1 MKLKFKHQKFQED
14 AAKAVCDVFGGQPYK
29 IFDYQVETRKK
40 DGQTSFEKFTGF
52 RNHPIVPQLTD
63 EIVLKHIR
71 DIQRAQ
77 QIKPSEALEGK
88 YNLTIEMETGVGKT
102 YTYIKTI
109 FELNKR
115 YGWCK
120 FIIVVPSVAIR
131 EGVHKSLEI
140 MKEHFASDY
149 STPLSYFIYDSK
161 QLGELNAFVTDS
173 KIHVMIINSQKFNA
187 TNKDARRIYMKLDD
201 FGGNC
206 PIDVIAQMNP
216 ILIIDEPQSV
226 EGAKTKEGLKR
237 FNPLFTLR
245 YSATHRELYNLVYR
259 LDAME
264 AYNLQLVKKIAV
276 KGISISGTT
285 ATEGFVYLEGLN
297 LYPDKNPTANIG
309 FEVKRTKAVNQVVR
323 ALKIND
329 DLYAKSNHLEEYRN
343 DYVITDINGVED
355 SVTFRNGIKL
365 YAGDVAGSVNE
376 TQLRR
381 IQIRETILSH
391 IEKEQELFEKDIK
404 VLSLFFIDEVA
415 KYRRYNPDGKGEYAE
430 IFEQEYTDIIK
441 HLDLSL
447 FNQPEYIDYLKST
460 VASKAHEG
468 YFSKDKKGKLID
480 SKTERGTKESADEDA
495 YDLIMK
501 NKERLLDRK
510 EPIRFIFSH
519 SALREGWDNPNV
531 FQICT
536 LKQSSAEVR
545 KRQEVGRG
553 LRLCVNGQGD
563 RMDANV
569 LGEEV
574 HRVNLLTVIASES
587 YESFAKGLQT
597 EMAEAIADRPQ
608 KVTIQLF
615 KDQSLRL
622 ANGETIIATE
632 DIAQSIYDSL
642 LENKYIKKGELTDKF
657 YEDRKQGEVIFDDE
671 LTDYKASIMTI
682 LASIYNPREMQ
693 PNDARKSKINLRLS
707 KDKLENSKLQE
718 LLKLLCSKSTYTVK
732 FDEKELVER
741 AIESLNEK
749 LRVSQLYLSVITG
762 QMEKIKSKAALISG
776 EAFKVDANQAHYE
789 KIDVM
794 ANDQVKYDLLG
805 KLTDATNLTRQA
817 VAQILSRIKPNVF
830 GQFKN
835 NPEDFII
842 KASELINEEKV
853 CLIVKHIEYT
863 PIDQYYD
870 VSVFTRATIQGR
882 LGVNTIKADKHLYD
896 HVRFDSQNEKTFME
910 RLEENDEIE
919 AYVKLPDNF
928 YIPTPMGKYHPDWAI
943 VFKQKL
949 SKYPY
954 FIAETKASDSSLQD
968 RRIEEA
974 KIECA
979 KKHFAKTNGGKLK
992 YNKVSSFEEL
1002 LKIVTQES
1010 V

>member
-1 MKLKFKHQKFQED
+1 MTENKNITLNSE
-14 AAKAVCDVFGGQPYK
+14 AVPDCRERAVM
-29 IFDYQVETRKK
+29 VA
-40 DGQTSFEKFTGF
+40 
-52 RNHPIVPQLTD
+52 V
-63 EIVLKHIR
+63 IR
-71 DIQRAQ
+71 DNQDPRQAEEFLDELEFLAETADIVSVKRFTQRLPQPSARIYVGPGKLEEIAGYCREQ
-77 QIKPSEALEGK
+77 QI
-88 YNLTIEMETGVGKT
+88 
-102 YTYIKTI
+102 
-109 FELNKR
+109 
-115 YGWCK
+115 
-120 FIIVVPSVAIR
+120 
-131 EGVHKSLEI
+131 
-140 MKEHFASDY
+140 
-149 STPLSYFIYDSK
+149 
-161 QLGELNAFVTDS
+161 
-173 KIHVMIINSQKFNA
+173 
-187 TNKDARRIYMKLDD
+187 
-201 FGGNC
+201 
-206 PIDVIAQMNP
+206 DV
-216 ILIIDEPQSV
+216 
-226 EGAKTKEGLKR
+226 
-237 FNPLFTLR
+237 
-245 YSATHRELYNLVYR
+245 
-259 LDAME
+259 
-264 AYNLQLVKKIAV
+264 
-276 KGISISGTT
+276 
-285 ATEGFVYLEGLN
+285 
-297 LYPDKNPTANIG
+297 
-309 FEVKRTKAVNQVVR
+309 
-323 ALKIND
+323 
-329 DLYAKSNHLEEYRN
+329 
-343 DYVITDINGVED
+343 
-355 SVTFRNGIKL
+355 
-365 YAGDVAGSVNE
+365 
-376 TQLRR
+376 
-381 IQIRETILSH
+381 
-391 IEKEQELFEKDIK
+391 
-404 VLSLFFIDEVA
+404 
-415 KYRRYNPDGKGEYAE
+415 
-430 IFEQEYTDIIK
+430 
-441 HLDLSL
+441 
-447 FNQPEYIDYLKST
+447 
-460 VASKAHEG
+460 
-468 YFSKDKKGKLID
+468 
-480 SKTERGTKESADEDA
+480 
-495 YDLIMK
+495 
-501 NKERLLDRK
+501 
-510 EPIRFIFSH
+510 
-519 SALREGWDNPNV
+519 
-531 FQICT
+531 
-536 LKQSSAEVR
+536 
-545 KRQEVGRG
+545 
-553 LRLCVNGQGD
+553 
-563 RMDANV
+563 
-569 LGEEV
+569 
-574 HRVNLLTVIASES
+574 
-587 YESFAKGLQT
+587 
-597 EMAEAIADRPQ
+597 
-608 KVTIQLF
+608 
-615 KDQSLRL
+615 
-622 ANGETIIATE
+622 
-632 DIAQSIYDSL
+632 
-642 LENKYIKKGELTDKF
+642 
-657 YEDRKQGEVIFDDE
+657 VIFDDE

-789 KIDVM
+789 KIDAM

-842 KASELINEEKV
+842 KASELINEEKA

-919 AYVKLPDNF
+919 AYVKLPGNF